1 MDREEDRVVAR
12 RRGRS
17 VVDGIPLPILRR
29 VGRDRVLPPRVPAVV
44 RNGNAQV
51 RETLEVDEVGEPLVV
66 GHDVRVTAARR
77 RVGSLGRGGQMER
90 VATVRRAVDETQL
103 RGRSPRPGF
112 PDFTVEVYVDHR
124 FAFRADRIGDRA
136 RTEGDAS
143 GRTRRVRDRSA
154 RREREGGGS
163 LVVRTEDEER
173 HHADFVDARRR
184 ELEEDRFGRRPSGGG
199 RGDLGASGVVDVE
212 VEVVVAGK
220 PGDADGDAAR
230 VLGPEGR
237 GHIDGQEEVV
247 TPNVGRVGRG
257 RTRLGDRGR
266 HHVERTVPREPGT
279 RLRHGAARRACGPH
293 RDRNHRDQKDDR
305 REGTKPP
312 DAQAARFSPGPG

>member
-1 MDREEDRVVAR
+1 MLSLAAEVAPLSTAYHC
-12 RRGRS
+12 RS
-17 VVDGIPLPILRR
+17 
-29 VGRDRVLPPRVPAVV
+29 
-44 RNGNAQV
+44 
-51 RETLEVDEVGEPLVV
+51 LEVDEVGEPLVV

-103 RGRSPRPGF
+103 RGRSPGPGF
-112 PDFTVEVYVDHR
+112 PDVAVVVYVDHR
-124 FAFRADRIGDRA
+124 FAFRPDGIGDRT

-143 GRTRRVRDRSA
+143 GRTRRVRDRCA
-154 RREREGGGS
+154 RRECEGGGS

-173 HHADFVDARRR
+173 YDADFVHARRR
-184 ELEEDRFGRRPSGGG
+184 ELEEDRFGRRPSGAG

-266 HHVERTVPREPGT
+266 HHVERTVPRKAGT
-279 RLRHGAARRACGPH
+279 RL
-293 RDRNHRDQKDDR
+293 
-305 REGTKPP
+305 
-312 DAQAARFSPGPG
+312 